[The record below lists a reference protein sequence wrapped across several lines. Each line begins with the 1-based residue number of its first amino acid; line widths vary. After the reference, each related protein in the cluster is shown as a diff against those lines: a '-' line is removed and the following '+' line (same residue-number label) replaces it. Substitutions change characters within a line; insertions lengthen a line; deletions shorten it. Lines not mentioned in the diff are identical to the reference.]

1 MLLLERCRLQHEVLL
16 LGRVHL
22 LQVLSRRAGLPVQCL
37 LDHLGGESRGD
48 AAVNLLAADP
58 PLP

>member
-22 LQVLSRRAGLPVQCL
+22 LQVLSRRAGLPVQRL

-48 AAVNLLAADP
+48 TVNLLAADP